1 VHRVQREDVRASGGS
16 WCASL
21 TPDLPTHRI
30 MPRPK
35 TAKRQHRKSALGR
48 LGPTSGQRQRQS
60 SVQRSLR
67 ERWMSDRLQALPIML
82 RIWAMICQ
90 AWSGSPKN
98 LLQGGG
104 SVLGGFDCPDTA
116 MILIAG
122 QRLCTVCARP
132 RPSILPG
139 N

>member
-1 VHRVQREDVRASGGS
+1 MCGLWVARGARPWRPVSFPTCQR
-16 WCASL
+16 
-21 TPDLPTHRI
+21 
-30 MPRPK
+30 
-35 TAKRQHRKSALGR
+35 TALCR
-48 LGPTSGQRQRQS
+48 GQRRRNDSTGNRHWADWDQHLAKGSGKVAFRDRLAN
-60 SVQRSLR
+60 V
-67 ERWMSDRLQALPIML
+67 WVSDRLQALPIML

-104 SVLGGFDCPDTA
+104 SVLGGFNCPDTA